1 MECLTMNLNVFFEL
15 LKEEIDLDFHYMYM
29 NVRYNFVKKQ
39 NICYLLR
46 SMVLSINNK
55 EVL

>member
-1 MECLTMNLNVFFEL
+1 MECLTMNLNVFLEL
-15 LKEEIDLDFHYMYM
+15 LKEEIDLDFHDMYM
-29 NVRYNFVKKQ
+29 NVRYNFVKPQ